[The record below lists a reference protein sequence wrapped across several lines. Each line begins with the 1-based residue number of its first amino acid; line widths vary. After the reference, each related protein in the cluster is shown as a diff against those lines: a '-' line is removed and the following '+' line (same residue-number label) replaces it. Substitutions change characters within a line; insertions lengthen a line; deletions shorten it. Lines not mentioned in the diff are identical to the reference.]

1 MTLIHVRKLIVLTA
15 VALLVFAGAVL
26 VGAGLRGISPTDL
39 VALGLAV
46 VRRES
51 LKHSTPERL
60 AEIYARRPDVRELA
74 ASAGDSLRILVL
86 KHERK
91 VEVSAPGWTSPRVY
105 PMTGFSGTLG
115 PKLKEGDG
123 QIPEGVYG
131 IEYLNPNSLFHLSLK
146 VSYPNDFDC
155 RMAKKD
161 GRTNLGGDIMIHGG
175 SATVGCIPVGDEAIE
190 ELFAVAAT
198 VGVRNVS
205 VLILPYDLRKGRQPS
220 LESSAVDWY
229 PRLLAT
235 LEVAVG
241 IR

>member
-1 MTLIHVRKLIVLTA
+1 
-15 VALLVFAGAVL
+15 
-26 VGAGLRGISPTDL
+26 
-39 VALGLAV
+39 
-46 VRRES
+46 
-51 LKHSTPERL
+51 
-60 AEIYARRPDVRELA
+60 
-74 ASAGDSLRILVL
+74 
-86 KHERK
+86 
-91 VEVSAPGWTSPRVY
+91 
-105 PMTGFSGTLG
+105 
-115 PKLKEGDG
+115 
-123 QIPEGVYG
+123 
-131 IEYLNPNSLFHLSLK
+131 
-146 VSYPNDFDC
+146 
-155 RMAKKD
+155 MAKKD

-229 PRLLAT
+229 PRLLAA